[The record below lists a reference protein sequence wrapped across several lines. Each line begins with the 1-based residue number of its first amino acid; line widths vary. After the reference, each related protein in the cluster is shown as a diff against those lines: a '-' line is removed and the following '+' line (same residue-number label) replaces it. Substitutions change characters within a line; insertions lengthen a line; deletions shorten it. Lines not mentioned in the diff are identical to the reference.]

1 MDESIALGEKKFPT
15 SQFHI
20 DKNSAVRIIVDLL
33 PCVLKQRDERRGGGK
48 ARERRESIG
57 VLNMIKQSDNH
68 CKATFTSGC
77 NCHFLMNV

>member
-33 PCVLKQRDERRGGGK
+33 PCVLKQRDEKRGRKGK
-48 ARERRESIG
+48 GKKREHWSIKYDKT
-57 VLNMIKQSDNH
+57 IR
-68 CKATFTSGC
+68 
-77 NCHFLMNV
+77 